1 MESSVSLSNGGN
13 YMDRTY
19 FRVNTLAPNDGQ
31 LSVFYKKVGEKKSD
45 GFAFIE
51 DGEIYIIDAGLP
63 EDTGLLDFL
72 LSLRETWLS
81 GMPEQIA
88 DENARLE
95 IHIIVSHP
103 HTDHIGAMPA
113 ILSDPRICAL
123 SLRAPTRS
131 WRSGD
136 VPEAIGRL
144 VQFEDNLDA
153 LPALLETFRHTTK
166 KIQRIPF
173 GEKIS
178 FPLGNHGTR
187 VTLYPAPYDWSED
200 RPSERE
206 GFRFLIN
213 DPHGSYGSNRE
224 LSYANGILNG
234 NSLWTKITKGN
245 QTVLFTGDQRASDE
259 MLGAMLRYYGE
270 AEFGCQILKLTH
282 HGEVNYCPQLLAA
295 ANPKI
300 AIFSGTPRLITQE
313 TEHLCQEMGAQRYY
327 LCGGSLTLTLDGS
340 SITAKGIEPR

>member
-1 MESSVSLSNGGN
+1 MESSVFLSIGGT
-13 YMDRTY
+13 YMDPY
-19 FRVNTLAPNDGQ
+19 FRVNNLAPKDGQ

-51 DGEIYIIDAGLP
+51 NGEIYIIDSGLK
-63 EDTGLLDFL
+63 DDLGLLDFL
-72 LSLRETWLS
+72 LSLREAWLS
-81 GMPEQIA
+81 DRPELIA
-88 DENARLE
+88 SENARLE

-103 HTDHIGAMPA
+103 HADHIGAMPA
-113 ILSDPRICAL
+113 ILSDPRICVL
-123 SLRAPTRS
+123 SLRAPMRS
-131 WRSGD
+131 WRSGN

-144 VQFEDNLDA
+144 VQFEDSLEA
-153 LPALLETFRHTTK
+153 LPALLETFRHGTT
-166 KIQRIPF
+166 KIQRLPF
-173 GEKIS
+173 GEKVS
-178 FPLGNHGTR
+178 FPLGNQGTQI
-187 VTLYPAPYDWSED
+187 TLYPAPYDWSED

-295 ANPKI
+295 ATPRI
-300 AIFSGTPRLITQE
+300 AIFTGTPRLITQE
-313 TEHLCQEMGAQRYY
+313 TEQLCLEMGVERYF
-327 LCGGSLTLTLDGS
+327 LHDGDLTFTLDGNN
-340 SITAKGIEPR
+340 ITAKGIEPR